1 MFEKFKEFK
10 ALIENL
16 SNKKIKTLR
25 SDNGGEYTS
34 KEFEA
39 FCKDARIKR
48 ELTTPYNPQQ
58 NGVVERKNRTIMEA
72 VKTMIYDQDLPM
84 HLWAEAARTAVYVQN
99 RISHSAL
106 GFKSPEEVFTG
117 KKTEVSHLKI
127 FGCLVYIHIP
137 KEKRTKL
144 DPSGKKGIFVRY
156 PKHSEYTFLD
166 SITWKSVE
174 M

>member
-16 SNKKIKTLR
+16 SDKKIKTLR

-39 FCKDARIKR
+39 FCKDAGIKR

-58 NGVVERKNRTIMEA
+58 NGVAERKNRTIMEV

-84 HLWAEAARTAVYVQN
+84 HL
-99 RISHSAL
+99 
-106 GFKSPEEVFTG
+106 
-117 KKTEVSHLKI
+117 
-127 FGCLVYIHIP
+127 
-137 KEKRTKL
+137 
-144 DPSGKKGIFVRY
+144 
-156 PKHSEYTFLD
+156 
-166 SITWKSVE
+166 
-174 M
+174 